1 MNQKRR
7 IHMSISHDI
16 VFLFKK
22 KKRNEALKIGMQ
34 KTREIVKA
42 LAKAGFSPES
52 PAQEAFSN
60 VWLLRD
66 IAETLKPQITSIF
79 AVGGSGFDCV
89 QSFLSAKAEIFS
101 IATNSWSV
109 GSSVYVNPDGSLAL
123 FDNNIFV
130 VDGYKYT
137 DDPSSDVFMMP
148 ITPSSEILDSRDK
161 MPALE
166 RGRRGSSVGVV
177 GDKIFVLGGL
187 SQLSGLLSEVKVLL
201 VKERKWVD
209 APPMTI
215 GKMHMGVTVIGKNI
229 YVFGGFTNQA
239 PDFYLNAV
247 EVFDTVTSKWFVL
260 PSMKIARINM
270 GIATIDDR
278 FVWILGGYGRGDKK
292 LDSIEVFDVERN
304 EWSVP
309 PIKMKYPDVITN
321 AIASDHRIFIFGKQK
336 LHGEVL
342 DIDEMKWSSLPP
354 MKTPR
359 HSPHCVGF

>member
-1 MNQKRR
+1 
-7 IHMSISHDI
+7 
-16 VFLFKK
+16 
-22 KKRNEALKIGMQ
+22 MQ

-42 LAKAGFSPES
+42 LAKAAFSPES
-52 PAQEAFSN
+52 PAHEAFSN

-66 IAETLKPQITSIF
+66 IAETLKPQIKSIF
-79 AVGGSGFDCV
+79 AVGGDGFDCV

-101 IATNSWSV
+101 IATNSWSE
-109 GSSVYVNPDGSLAL
+109 GPSVYVNPEGSLAL

-130 VDGYKYT
+130 VNGYKYS
-137 DDPSSDVFMMP
+137 DDHSGDVFMMP

-161 MPALE
+161 MPVLE
-166 RGRRGSSVGVV
+166 CARGGSSVVVV
-177 GDKIFVLGGL
+177 GDKIFVLGGNSPL
-187 SQLSGLLSEVKVLL
+187 AGLLSEVKVLL

-215 GKMHMGVTVIGKNI
+215 RKMHMGVTVIGKNI
-229 YVFGGFTNQA
+229 YVFGGFTDHN
-239 PDFYLNAV
+239 PDCHLNAV

-260 PSMKIARINM
+260 PSMKIARFNM

-278 FVWILGGYGRGDKK
+278 FIWILGGYGHGGNK

-309 PIKMKYPDVITN
+309 PIKMKYPDSITK
-321 AIASDHRIFIFGKQK
+321 AIASDHKIFIFGEQK

-359 HSPHCVGF
+359 HNPHCVGF